1 MFYGAHEH
9 SIDRKGRLIIP
20 AKFRE
25 LCKEHLVERLYLT
38 RGLDGCLFLFT
49 EEEWRLMENRF
60 KSVPFTR
67 AEGRQFN
74 RLFFSGASDVMP
86 DAQGRILVPRDLKEY
101 AQMKQDVIVVGVSNR
116 IEVWAKERWKAFTD
130 TTLPQFEDVAEKFLG
145 E

>member
-25 LCKEHLVERLYLT
+25 LCKEHLVETLYVT

-49 EEEWRLMENRF
+49 EEEWRLLENRF
-60 KSVPFTR
+60 KSVSFTR

-74 RLFFSGASDVMP
+74 RLFFSGACDVAP
-86 DAQGRILVPRDLKEY
+86 DAQGRILIPRDLKEY
-101 AQMKQDVIVVGVSNR
+101 AQLRQNVMVVGVSNR
-116 IEVWAKERWKAFTD
+116 VEVWAQERWKHFTSQ
-130 TTLPQFEDVAEKFLG
+130 TLPQFESVAEKFLG